1 MTTKQ
6 KEQNPQVQ
14 PIDRLLDLLRT
25 GQWIYGKAADIPE
38 ISTMLTTCADA
49 CFDINQMRPSLKAE
63 RQEAFRKLLGKVGE
77 NLVIHSP
84 FRCDFGFNI
93 RIGNN
98 FVGNFNLTILDEA
111 EVTIGDNVMIGPNCS
126 LITITHAL
134 DPDQRNEGIMAARP
148 ITIGDNAWI
157 ATNVVILPGVEIG
170 EGAVIG
176 AGSVV
181 TRSIPAG
188 MLAAGNPC
196 RPLRPVSDSDRVNP
210 VSL

>member
-1 MTTKQ
+1 
-6 KEQNPQVQ
+6 
-14 PIDRLLDLLRT
+14 
-25 GQWIYGKAADIPE
+25 
-38 ISTMLTTCADA
+38 
-49 CFDINQMRPSLKAE
+49 MRPSLKAE

-134 DPDQRNEGIMAARP
+134 DSDQRNEGIMAARP

-157 ATNVVILPGVEIG
+157 AANVVILPGVEIG

-188 MLAAGNPC
+188 MLAVGNPC

>member
-1 MTTKQ
+1 MTNKHAET
-6 KEQNPQVQ
+6 EYSGQ
-14 PIDRLLDLLRT
+14 PVHKLLDLLKS
-25 GQWIYGKAADIPE
+25 GHWVQAAAADIPE
-38 ISTMLTTCADA
+38 VSAMLTRCADM
-49 CFDINQMRPSLKAE
+49 CFEINNMKPSLHSE
-63 RQEAFRKLLGKVGE
+63 RRQAFKDLLGRTGD
-77 NLVIHSP
+77 NLLIHSP

-111 EVTIGDNVMIGPNCS
+111 EVNIGNNVMIGPNCS

-134 DPDQRNEGIMAARP
+134 HPDQRNAGLMSARP
-148 ITIGDNAWI
+148 ITIADNVWI
-157 ATNVVILPGVEIG
+157 AANVVVLPGVEIG

-181 TRSIPAG
+181 TRSVPPG

-196 RPLRPVSDSDRVNP
+196 RPIRAVNSSDRIMP
-210 VSL
+210 